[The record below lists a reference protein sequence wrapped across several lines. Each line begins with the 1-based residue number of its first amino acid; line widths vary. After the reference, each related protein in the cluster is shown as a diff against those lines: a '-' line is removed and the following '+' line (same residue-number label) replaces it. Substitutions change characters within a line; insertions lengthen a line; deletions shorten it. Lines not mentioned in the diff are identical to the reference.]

1 MPDGG
6 DIGFI
11 TKEINDQFL
20 ENHKKTLNDN
30 IYKFSQTVDM
40 GDEKFSGGAESG
52 ESRKWKLLSLEN
64 KSIIKERKFT
74 RALQE
79 QFKIISSS
87 WKKKNIDI
95 PYTDITYTFTRNIP
109 IDMLYYADI
118 IQKLKGLISD
128 ETLFANIPFIND
140 PQLEIEKMK
149 PDLGYIPIPD
159 EVVED
164 EEVETED

>member
-1 MPDGG
+1 
-6 DIGFI
+6 
-11 TKEINDQFL
+11 DQFL

-64 KSIIKERKFT
+64 KSITKERKFT

-95 PYTDITYTFTRNIP
+95 PYTDTSNIP

-128 ETLFANIPFIND
+128 ETLFANIPFISD
-140 PQLEIEKMK
+140 PQLEIEKML
-149 PDLGYIPIPD
+149 PDLDYIPIPD
-159 EVVED
+159 EVMED
-164 EEVETED
+164 DAEEVETED